1 LDLRQAI
8 KKGEYFETI
17 KEMAYCRA
25 TSAFTFPVV
34 VREFKVRTVGDYGR
48 IQPSSVWGRARRL
61 TYLNP

>member
-34 VREFKVRTVGDYGR
+34 VREFKVRTVGRIHSLLSQYGA
-48 IQPSSVWGRARRL
+48 ARDFL
-61 TYLNP
+61 FT

>member
-1 LDLRQAI
+1 MYQVRLDLRQAI

-34 VREFKVRTVGDYGR
+34 VKEFKVRTAGTSLGQYGA
-48 IQPSSVWGRARRL
+48 ARDL
-61 TYLNP
+61 QIT

>member
-1 LDLRQAI
+1 VRSDLRRSI

-34 VREFKVRTVGDYGR
+34 VKEFKVRTVETSLSQHG
-48 IQPSSVWGRARRL
+48 V
-61 TYLNP
+61 TF